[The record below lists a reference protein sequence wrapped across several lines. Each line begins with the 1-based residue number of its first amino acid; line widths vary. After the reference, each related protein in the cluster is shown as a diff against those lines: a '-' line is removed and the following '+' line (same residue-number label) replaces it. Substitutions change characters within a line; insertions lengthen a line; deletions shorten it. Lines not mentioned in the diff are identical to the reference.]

1 MNRSIYCLAAVGL
14 GLASAAFAAP
24 VSRSMVAGTD
34 IGPAAAFAENAQIT
48 LTVSLN
54 LRNSDQLESLVK
66 SVYTPGAAQFRQ
78 FLTTEQFRN
87 QFAPTDETVAAVT
100 KGFEALGLTV
110 TRSATAQ
117 LHVTGTTAAI
127 ENAFGVQLH
136 SYEVAA
142 TPTREGYRYR
152 APLSA
157 PHLPAA
163 VADSVHAVL
172 GLSTRARMVPHLRQ
186 SMQATSKPMHGGGPP
201 NTPDPPGQWTV
212 VDLADYYDVNPIYA
226 HGISGRGRT
235 LAIVTLAGF
244 TQSDAYAYWSA
255 VGLTVNPNR
264 ITEIPIDGGSGPA
277 SDASGSV
284 ETTIDVEQSGGLAPG
299 ANVLVYEAP
308 NSDNGQQFVD
318 AFAAAIDDNLA
329 DSISTSWG
337 EWEVFDSLNPCCT
350 GGPINN
356 PANGQQTS
364 VLAAFHDLFIQAAL
378 QGQSLFAAS
387 GDSGAYDT
395 ADELGPAF
403 NPILSVDAPAS
414 DPFIT
419 AGGGTTLAGTQ
430 TYDIGGTTVV
440 LNVPQEQAW
449 SWEYLLPI
457 CPLIGGGP
465 DCFFSSGTGGG
476 VSVEWQRPFYQW
488 FTPNMANS
496 VGQTLYQLPENPADL
511 VVTLPAGYH
520 GRNLPDLSL
529 NADPQTG
536 YQVYYTSDVN
546 GFEIVTYGGTSFVG
560 PQLNGIM
567 SLYGQA
573 LHHRVGF
580 LNPPLY
586 AIAAFGGYQGFH
598 APLRDITRGDNWYW
612 PARRGYDQATGLGVP
627 DVANLLEALRD
638 IGY

>member
-1 MNRSIYCLAAVGL
+1 MNRSIYWLVALGL
-14 GLASAAFAAP
+14 GLTSVAGAAP
-24 VSRSMVAGTD
+24 LSRGLVAGTD
-34 IGPAAAFAENAQIT
+34 VGPAAAFAENAQIT
-48 LTVSLN
+48 VTVALN

-87 QFAPTDETVAAVT
+87 QFGPTDESVAAVT

-142 TPTREGYRYR
+142 TPTSESYRYR

-163 VADSVHAVL
+163 IADSVHAVL
-172 GLSTRARMVPHLRQ
+172 GLSTRGRMVPHLRQ
-186 SMQATSKPMHGGGPP
+186 SLQTMSKPLHGGGPP
-201 NTPDPPGQWTV
+201 NTPDAPGQWTV
-212 VDLADYYDVNPIYA
+212 VDLADYYDINPIYA

-284 ETTIDVEQSGGLAPG
+284 ETTIDVEQSGGIAPG
-299 ANVLVYEAP
+299 ADILVYEAP
-308 NSDNGQQFVD
+308 NSASGQEFVD
-318 AFAAAIDDNLA
+318 AFAAAIDSNWA

-350 GGPINN
+350 DGTINN
-356 PANGQQTS
+356 PTNGQQTS
-364 VLAAFHDLFIQAAL
+364 ELVAMHDLLIQAAL
-378 QGQSLFAAS
+378 QGQSTFAAS

-403 NPILSVDAPAS
+403 NPILSVDSPAS

-419 AGGGTTLAGTQ
+419 ASGGTTLAGTQ

-440 LNVPQEQAW
+440 LNIPQEQAW

-496 VGQTLYQLPENPADL
+496 VGQKLYQLPENRADL
-511 VVTLPAGYH
+511 IVTLPAGYR
-520 GRNLPDLSL
+520 GRNVPDISL

-536 YQVYYTSDVN
+536 YQVYYTSDVS
-546 GFEIVTYGGTSFVG
+546 GFGISTYGGTSFVG
-560 PQLNGIM
+560 PQFNGIM
-567 SLYGQA
+567 SLYDQA

-586 AIAAFGGYQGFH
+586 LIASFGGYNGFH

-627 DVANLLEALRD
+627 DVENLLEALQD

>member
-1 MNRSIYCLAAVGL
+1 MNRSIYWLVALGL
-14 GLASAAFAAP
+14 GLSSVTVAAP
-24 VSRSMVAGTD
+24 LSRGMVAGTD
-34 IGPAAAFAENAQIT
+34 VGPAAAFAENAQIT
-48 LTVSLN
+48 VTVSLN
-54 LRNSDQLESLVK
+54 LRNTDQLDALVK
-66 SVYTPGAAQFRQ
+66 SVYTPGSAQFRQ
-78 FLTTEQFRN
+78 FLTTKQFRD
-87 QFAPTDETVAAVT
+87 QFGPTADSVAAVT

-117 LHVTGTTAAI
+117 LHVAGTTAAI

-136 SYEVAA
+136 SYQVAA
-142 TPTREGYRYR
+142 TPKSEGYRYR
-152 APLSA
+152 APLGA
-157 PHLPAA
+157 VHLPEAIA
-163 VADSVHAVL
+163 GSVHAVL
-172 GLSTRARMVPHLRQ
+172 GLSTRARLVPHLRQ
-186 SMQATSKPMHGGGPP
+186 SMQARPMRGGGPP
-201 NTPDPPGQWTV
+201 NTTDPPGQWTV
-212 VDLADYYDVNPIYA
+212 VDLGQYYDVDPLYNR
-226 HGISGRGRT
+226 GITGRGRT

-284 ETTIDVEQSGGLAPG
+284 ETTIDVEQAGGVAPG
-299 ANVLVYEAP
+299 ADILVYEAP
-308 NSDNGQQFVD
+308 NSSSGQQFVD
-318 AFAAAIDDNLA
+318 AFAAAIDSNLA
-329 DSISTSWG
+329 DTISTSWG

-350 GGPINN
+350 AGTINN
-356 PANGQQTS
+356 PVTGTQTS
-364 VLAAFHDLFIQAAL
+364 ELAAFHDLMIQAAL
-378 QGQSLFAAS
+378 QGQSTFAAS

-419 AGGGTTLAGTQ
+419 AAGGTTLAGSQ
-430 TYDIGGTTVV
+430 TYDIGGTTVTV
-440 LNVPQEQAW
+440 DVRQEQAW

-496 VGQTLYQLPENPADL
+496 VGQSLYQLPENAADL
-511 VVTLPAGYH
+511 IVTLPAGYR
-520 GRNLPDLSL
+520 GRNVPDLSL

-560 PQLNGIM
+560 PQFDGIM
-567 SLYGQA
+567 SLYAQA

-580 LNPPLY
+580 LNPQLY
-586 AIAAFGGYQGFH
+586 QIAASGGYGGFH
-598 APLRDITRGDNWYW
+598 APLRDITRGDNWFW
-612 PARRGYDQATGLGVP
+612 PARHGYDQATGLGVP
-627 DVANLLEALRD
+627 DVANLLEALRGFGD
-638 IGY
+638 E